1 MNFIY
6 IIIII
11 VIILLIPIPLKTTVV
26 FKDKNLN
33 IYLYRFKI
41 YSTIRK
47 EKKIEKV
54 EEELVKEGRILDII
68 KEKFTYEGVR
78 KIMKSLCCNPIK
90 PKVKMNYSL
99 EYGFD
104 DASTTAISYG
114 IAHQIISALNIFINV
129 PLKLVNSQYKINPIF
144 NSEKFFIHLNIKSII
159 SVNLVKI
166 IYIVVLVVL
175 SLK

>member
-1 MNFIY
+1 MKFIY
-6 IIIII
+6 IIISI
-11 VIILLIPIPLKTTVV
+11 VTTLLTPIPIKTTVV

-41 YSTIRK
+41 YSTIKK
-47 EKKIEKV
+47 EKMKEKV
-54 EEELVKEGRILDII
+54 KEEIVKESTVSDII
-68 KEKFTYEGVR
+68 MDKITYQRVR

-90 PKVKMNYSL
+90 PKVKMNYSI

-104 DASTTAISYG
+104 DASTTAVSYG
-114 IAHQIISALNIFINV
+114 IIHQIISALNMSINV
-129 PLKLVNSQYKINPIF
+129 PLKLVNSQYKINPVF
-144 NSEKFFIHLNIKSII
+144 NCEKFFIHLNIKSII

-175 SLK
+175 KLK